1 MLNSSSVST
10 PFTQLIQDFKGKKL
24 PSQQIELEVIQ
35 LSGRASLFA

>member
-1 MLNSSSVST
+1 MLNSSSVS
-10 PFTQLIQDFKGKKL
+10 TQLIQDFKGKKL